1 MKNQQILVLGG
12 KGKTGSRVVARLN
25 QLGKNVRACSRS
37 TSPAFDWHQPNT
49 WGAAVADCTAVYIT
63 FQPDLAVPGST
74 KLIKEFTDFAV
85 QNGIQKMVLLS
96 GRGEAEAQAC
106 EQIVMQA
113 GADWTIVRADWF
125 YQNFSESMF
134 LDPVLA
140 GQVALPRAEAKIA
153 FVDADDIADVVVA
166 ALTNDKHAA
175 QIYELTGPDLL
186 TFEQVT
192 AAIAEA
198 TGRTLTYTPLTLEA
212 YNAMLEQHQVP
223 ADYRWLVNYLFT
235 EVLDGRN
242 SSLTN
247 GVEEALGRKPRSFAE
262 YAQQVA
268 ATGVWNPVT
277 A

>member
-1 MKNQQILVLGG
+1 MKNQQMLVLGG

-37 TSPAFDWHQPNT
+37 TTPAFDWHQPNT
-49 WGAAVADCTAVYIT
+49 WEAAVADCTAVYIT

-106 EQIVMQA
+106 EQIVMQV

-134 LDPVLA
+134 LEPVLA
-140 GQVALPRAEAKIA
+140 GHVALPRAEAKIA

-166 ALTNDKHAA
+166 ALVDDKHAA
-175 QIYELTGPDLL
+175 QIYELTGPRLL

-192 AAIAEA
+192 ATIAQI
-198 TGRTLTYTPLTLEA
+198 TGRVLHYSPLSIEE
-212 YNAMLEQHQVP
+212 YNALLEEHQVP
-223 ADYRWLVNYLFT
+223 ADYRWLINYLFT

-247 GVEEALGRKPRSFAE
+247 DVEKVLGRKPKDFVE

-268 ATGVWNPVT
+268 ATGVWSPVT
-277 A
+277 V

>member
-12 KGKTGSRVVARLN
+12 KGKTGSRVVAKLN

-37 TSPAFDWHQPNT
+37 TTPAFDWHQPDT
-49 WGAAVADCTAVYIT
+49 WATAVAGCTAVYIT
-63 FQPDLAVPGST
+63 FQPDLAVPGAT
-74 KLIKEFTDFAV
+74 KLIKDFTTLAV
-85 QNGIQKMVLLS
+85 QQGIQKMVLLS

-106 EQIVMQA
+106 EQIVMEA

-140 GQVALPRAEAKIA
+140 GQVALPRAEAQIA
-153 FVDADDIADVVVA
+153 FVDADDIAEVVVA
-166 ALTNDKHAA
+166 ALIDDCHKAKV
-175 QIYELTGPDLL
+175 YELTGPELL

-192 AAIAEA
+192 TAIAKA
-198 TGRTLTYTPLTLEA
+198 TGRKLIYTPLAIEA
-212 YNAMLEQHQVP
+212 YDAMLEQHQVP

-235 EVLDGRN
+235 TVLDGRN

-247 GVEEALGRKPRSFAE
+247 DVEKVLGRKPRSFAE
-262 YAQQVA
+262 YARQVA
-268 ATGVWNPVT
+268 MAGVWNPV
-277 A
+277 AV